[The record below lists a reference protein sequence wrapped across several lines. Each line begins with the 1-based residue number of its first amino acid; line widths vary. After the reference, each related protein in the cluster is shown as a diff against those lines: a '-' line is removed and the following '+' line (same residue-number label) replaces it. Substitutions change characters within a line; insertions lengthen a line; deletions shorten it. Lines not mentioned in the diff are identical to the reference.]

1 MLRSDTMAAMSVG
14 PRERAGCDWLTA
26 LRDDGAVGTAARQ
39 ELRRFLVTGLTRA
52 LSSRGIDAHAC
63 EDFAQDALVR
73 IEKTIDSFREQSRF
87 TTWALSIAIR
97 IAFDELRHKRWK
109 DVSFDAI
116 TADPTSKLEFAT
128 TTSSSPDKQLV
139 RKQVLAALREVIET
153 KLTEKQRTVLIAEL
167 SGVPHARIAQELGM
181 TRNALYKLAH
191 DARKRIKHQLS
202 VTWPSDHDVL
212 WAFE

>member
-1 MLRSDTMAAMSVG
+1 MTAGSKR
-14 PRERAGCDWLTA
+14 RADGDWLAA
-26 LRDDGAVGTAARQ
+26 LRDAGAGGTAARQ
-39 ELRRFLVTGLTRA
+39 ELRRFLVAGLTRA
-52 LSSRGIDAHAC
+52 LSSRGVEPHAC

-73 IEKTIDSFREQSRF
+73 IDQHIDSFRGQSRF

-116 TADPTSKLEFAT
+116 TADPTRKLELAT
-128 TTSSSPDKQLV
+128 TTSSAPDKQLV
-139 RKQVLAALREVIET
+139 REQVLAALREVIET
-153 KLTEKQRTVLIAEL
+153 KLTENQRTVLIAEL
-167 SGVPHARIAQELGM
+167 SGVPHARIAEALGM

>member
-1 MLRSDTMAAMSVG
+1 MNVG
-14 PRERAGCDWLTA
+14 PTGRADSDWLMA
-26 LRDDGAVGTAARQ
+26 LRDASAGGAAARQ
-39 ELRRFLVTGLTRA
+39 ELRDLLVTGLTRA
-52 LSSRGIDAHAC
+52 LSSRGVDAHTC

-73 IEKTIDSFREQSRF
+73 IDKHIDSFRGQSRF

-97 IAFDELRHKRWK
+97 IAFDELRRKRWK

-116 TADPTSKLEFAT
+116 IADPTSKLAFAT
-128 TTSSSPDKQLV
+128 STSSAPDKQLV
-139 RKQVLAALREVIET
+139 REQVLAALREVIET

-167 SGVPHARIAQELGM
+167 SGVPHARIAEELCM

>member
-1 MLRSDTMAAMSVG
+1 M
-14 PRERAGCDWLTA
+14 PRADGDWLAA
-26 LRDDGAVGTAARQ
+26 LRADGVSGTAARG
-39 ELRRFLVTGLTRA
+39 ELRRVLVAGLTRA
-52 LSSRGIDAHAC
+52 LSSRGVDVDAC
-63 EDFAQDALVR
+63 EDFAQEALVR
-73 IEKTIDSFREQSRF
+73 IDENIDSFRGDSRF

-116 TADPTSKLEFAT
+116 VADPTSKLDFAT
-128 TTSSSPDKQLV
+128 TTAAAPDKQLV
-139 RKQVLAALREVIET
+139 REQVLAALRLVIQT

-167 SGVPHARIAQELGM
+167 AGVPHARIAEQLGM

-191 DARKRIKHQLS
+191 DTRKRIKHHLS
-202 VTWPSDHDVL
+202 ATWPSDHDVL